1 LIWPHLEGAIA
12 ALLRKN
18 QLGTTL
24 RFLNSLV
31 GKLQE
36 GILPS
41 QNPLALAKG
50 GALCVCVRS
59 DCGHMG
65 LKTLFQ
71 VGPEMGPEVGL
82 EMGPGQGQRHVPN
95 DSKTQG
101 GRVGPRKKQ
110 KQISQVRLA
119 SFKRYETFSESV
131 LEFSQKLF
139 SLHKFEENN
148 SFQGTKKFMM
158 TAAFF
163 LSTRRYLPPPKSL

>member
-1 LIWPHLEGAIA
+1 M
-12 ALLRKN
+12 
-18 QLGTTL
+18 
-24 RFLNSLV
+24 V

-65 LKTLFQ
+65 LRTLFQ

-82 EMGPGQGQRHVPN
+82 EMGPRQGPRHVPN
-95 DSKTQG
+95 DSKTREG
-101 GRVGPRKKQ
+101 GWVHEKSRKQ
-110 KQISQVRLA
+110 SL
-119 SFKRYETFSESV
+119 SFVLLLSKRYETFSESV
-131 LEFSQKLF
+131 LEFSQRLF

-148 SFQGTKKFMM
+148 SFQGMKN
-158 TAAFF
+158 
-163 LSTRRYLPPPKSL
+163 S

>member
-1 LIWPHLEGAIA
+1 M
-12 ALLRKN
+12 
-18 QLGTTL
+18 
-24 RFLNSLV
+24 V

-82 EMGPGQGQRHVPN
+82 EMGPRR
-95 DSKTQG
+95 D
-101 GRVGPRKKQ
+101 
-110 KQISQVRLA
+110 RLPPGLIFFTA
-119 SFKRYETFSESV
+119 PPV
-131 LEFSQKLF
+131 MLF
-139 SLHKFEENN
+139 SMLCLVIL
-148 SFQGTKKFMM
+148 SFVCSSYVW
-158 TAAFF
+158 F
-163 LSTRRYLPPPKSL
+163 LSHLEHAAGPVTDPFPDPLPGPFPDPPGRGFSGPCDRSQIARTHTALRPWQVPMGFEMAGFPPAIYRP

>member
-1 LIWPHLEGAIA
+1 M
-12 ALLRKN
+12 
-18 QLGTTL
+18 
-24 RFLNSLV
+24 V

-82 EMGPGQGQRHVPN
+82 EMGP
-95 DSKTQG
+95 
-101 GRVGPRKKQ
+101 
-110 KQISQVRLA
+110 
-119 SFKRYETFSESV
+119 
-131 LEFSQKLF
+131 
-139 SLHKFEENN
+139 
-148 SFQGTKKFMM
+148 
-158 TAAFF
+158 
-163 LSTRRYLPPPKSL
+163 

>member
-1 LIWPHLEGAIA
+1 MTQGAIA
-12 ALLRKN
+12 ALLREN

-24 RFLNSLV
+24 RFLNIMV

-65 LKTLFQ
+65 LRTLFQ

-82 EMGPGQGQRHVPN
+82 EMGPEQGPRHVPN
-95 DSKTQG
+95 DSKTREG
-101 GRVGPRKKQ
+101 GWVHEKSRK
-110 KQISQVRLA
+110 QVSELRLA
-119 SFKRYETFSESV
+119 SLSDVMR
-131 LEFSQKLF
+131 LF
-139 SLHKFEENN
+139 IICS
-148 SFQGTKKFMM
+148 
-158 TAAFF
+158 
-163 LSTRRYLPPPKSL
+163 